1 MTLEQ
6 RMMINIMRGNRNNSN
21 GTRKNNNSRKN
32 KGDNYNNS
40 YR

>member
-6 RMMINIMRGNRNNSN
+6 RMMINVMRENKNNGS
-21 GTRKNNNSRKN
+21 RKNNNSKKN
-32 KGDNYNNS
+32 KCDNYNNS

>member
-6 RMMINIMRGNRNNSN
+6 RMMINVMRENRNKNN
-21 GTRKNNNSRKN
+21 GSRKNNNSKKN
-32 KGDNYNNS
+32 KCDNHNNS

>member
-6 RMMINIMRGNRNNSN
+6 RMMINVMRENRNKSN
-21 GTRKNNNSRKN
+21 GSRKNNNSKKN

-40 YR
+40 

>member
-6 RMMINIMRGNRNNSN
+6 RMMINIMRENRNKNN
-21 GTRKNNNSRKN
+21 GSRKNNSKKN